1 MFAHQPPPRPASI
14 TSNTTV
20 SADDAAAEAPL
31 PGSALNKLARFSV
44 QRQRELLPIFRHRK
58 SLLYLVETKAV
69 IIVVGHTGSG
79 KTTQL
84 PQYLHE
90 AGWTQDGKIIA
101 CTQPR
106 RVAATTVATR
116 VAEEVGCTLGQEVG
130 YSIRFEDV
138 TSDKTR
144 IKYMTDGMLLREAL
158 VDPLLTRYGVIML
171 DEAHERTVYT
181 DILLGVLKKI
191 RNRRKDLRLVISSA
205 TLDAEEFK
213 VYFEKEDKEEVSAI
227 ISLEGKMFPVD
238 VMYLEEPTGNY
249 VEKAIETVFEITARE
264 RSGDILLFLTGRDEI
279 ERTAELIAER
289 ATNLPPN
296 REQLLVLPLYAGLP
310 TDRQLAVFDPTPEG
324 VRKVIVSTN
333 IAEASVTIDGIAF
346 VIDCGFVKLRAYNPL
361 TGMESLT
368 VAPISKASAAQR
380 AGRAGR
386 TKPGKCFRLYTQ
398 AAYDTLAPAS
408 VPEIQRSDL
417 APVILQLKALGID
430 NVARFDFMTPPPAEM
445 MVRAL
450 ELLYS
455 LDALNDYGKLT
466 QPLGIQMAE
475 FPVQPMMA
483 RILLGSNDF
492 GCGEQMLTIAAMT
505 SVQNVFVTPEDE
517 KKVAESAK
525 RKFTVEEGD
534 HMTLL
539 NVYHSYTSQPR
550 DRAVKWCHQHFLN
563 HKALTKAI
571 SIRAQL
577 RRYMDRF
584 NIPIRSANTETAVH
598 DIRRCLVSGY
608 FAHAA
613 RMQPDGTY
621 KMIKGGEIL
630 WAHPSSVM
638 FNRKADWIVFHEI
651 VETDKKIFIRDI
663 TKIEKEWLAE
673 LAPHYYEVK
682 GKTLPAL

>member
-1 MFAHQPPPRPASI
+1 MFAHQPPPASI
-14 TSNTTV
+14 TSNIV
-20 SADDAAAEAPL
+20 SADAEAPL
-31 PGSALNKLARFSV
+31 PGSALNELARFSL

-58 SLLYLVETKAV
+58 SLLYLVETKPV
-69 IIVVGHTGSG
+69 TIVVGHTGSG

-158 VDPLLTRYGVIML
+158 VDPLLTRYRVIML

-191 RNRRKDLRLVISSA
+191 RKRRKDLRLVISSA

-213 VYFEKEDKEEVSAI
+213 AYFEKDKNAAEEEVSGI

-238 VMYLEEPTGNY
+238 VMYLEEPTENY

-310 TDRQLAVFDPTPEG
+310 TDRQLAVFEPTPEG

-368 VAPISKASAAQR
+368 VASISKASAAQR

-398 AAYDTLAPAS
+398 AAYDTLAPTS

-455 LDALNDYGKLT
+455 LGTLDDYGKLT
-466 QPLGIQMAE
+466 QPLGLQMAE
-475 FPVQPMMA
+475 FPVEPMMA
-483 RILLGSNDF
+483 RILLSSNDF
-492 GCGEQMLTIAAMT
+492 GCGEQILTIAAMT
-505 SVQNVFVTPEDE
+505 SVQNVFVTPEGE

-550 DRAVKWCHQHFLN
+550 ERAVKWCHQHFLN
-563 HKALTKAI
+563 HKALIKAV

-577 RRYMDRF
+577 RRYMERF
-584 NIPIRSANTETAVH
+584 NIPIRSASPETAVH

-621 KMIKGGEIL
+621 KMIKGGETL
-630 WAHPSSVM
+630 WAHPTSVM
-638 FNRKADWIVFHEI
+638 FNRKADWIVFYEI

-682 GKTLPAL
+682 GKKTLEYM